1 MVEKNG
7 PNKAIYFEVIIFGVL
22 FGIAGAALNSSGPN
36 MATMTNTFAT
46 VSGVLLGLYI
56 VIRPKEAERNYLVT
70 QLLLFSILTS
80 LISSLFSFDPMYV
93 NKPIFDVSAI
103 LFGAST
109 VYFVIGTELLGPL
122 GKKKRG

>member
-1 MVEKNG
+1 
-7 PNKAIYFEVIIFGVL
+7 
-22 FGIAGAALNSSGPN
+22 
-36 MATMTNTFAT
+36 MTNTFAT